1 MINALSGVVTQ
12 IIDGSIILDVHGISF
27 ELTVPQ
33 SVMFPINQPAKI
45 LTYWHWSA
53 ENGPS
58 LYGFTHEL
66 ERTIFGLIIGC
77 SGMGPKLAI
86 ALLGSLNPQSFLQAI
101 QMADEKALSKV
112 SGVGAKKAE
121 QLIVQLKHK
130 VAKLIEQSSH
140 SGYELDPALEQWK
153 NITQVL
159 QSLHYSRPEIDA
171 ALSHVQKEHKGQTV
185 AFDGLMRSALSFLA
199 KRL

>member
-1 MINALSGVVTQ
+1 MITSLSGMITHASEGALT
-12 IIDGSIILDVHGISF
+12 IDVHGIGF
-27 ELTVPQ
+27 EVTVPQ
-33 SVMFPINQPAKI
+33 TVLFRAHETATVLI
-45 LTYWHWSA
+45 YWHWSA
-53 ENGPS
+53 ENGPT
-58 LYGFTHEL
+58 LYGFMQEL
-66 ERTIFGLIIGC
+66 ERTIFALVIGC

-86 ALLGSLNPQSFLQAI
+86 ALLGSLTPAVFVQAI
-101 QMADEKALSKV
+101 QAGDERTLSKV

-130 VAKLIEQSSH
+130 VPKLLDQVVAT
-140 SGYELDPALEQWK
+140 GQTMDPALEQWK

-171 ALSHVQKEHKGQTV
+171 AVSHIQKEYKGQAV
-185 AFDGLMRSALSFLA
+185 SFDVMMRNALSFLA